1 MQALCKNLP
10 DKVRLQRFKGCLG
23 ISALMQTD
31 VAPPCIQ
38 CNLKFGK
45 SSEKFPS
52 SMIYQGQLFSLLTNF
67 ESRPATLHFVL
78 IFLKHCL
85 KDFLKKHLS
94 KCMVCE
100 TRRLYVKVNTKP
112 PDTLATLAS
121 PFGNHILKSV
131 PLGVQAALV
140 EILLKYFTPSF
151 KWVCHCKTSGRELC
165 KFGGI

>member
-1 MQALCKNLP
+1 MQAVCKNLP

-52 SMIYQGQLFSLLTNF
+52 SMIYQGQVFSLLTNF

-85 KDFLKKHLS
+85 KDFLKTICRNARCVKPDDCMS
-94 KCMVCE
+94 KSIRNRQIPLPPLP
-100 TRRLYVKVNTKP
+100 RRLE
-112 PDTLATLAS
+112 
-121 PFGNHILKSV
+121 NHILKFV

>member
-1 MQALCKNLP
+1 MRSQIELYICLQIKDLILSGRRNCTKIHSQKMQALCKNLP
-10 DKVRLQRFKGCLG
+10 DKVRLKRFKGCLG

-67 ESRPATLHFVL
+67 VSRPVTLHFVL

-85 KDFLKKHLS
+85 KDFIKPICRNAWCVKPDDCMSKSIRNRQIPLPPLTRHL
-94 KCMVCE
+94 
-100 TRRLYVKVNTKP
+100 
-112 PDTLATLAS
+112 
-121 PFGNHILKSV
+121 
-131 PLGVQAALV
+131 
-140 EILLKYFTPSF
+140 EIIF
-151 KWVCHCKTSGRELC
+151 
-165 KFGGI
+165 